1 MGPLAALALL
11 AAAPVASDDPDAII
25 VTGTPVTRE
34 EAKKR
39 AAEYVRRTGVAQL
52 KPLARWIDP
61 VCPRT
66 VGVDDAVAAIVNA
79 RVRTVATAAGAP
91 VAPADCRANIVIAF
105 SADGRSLA
113 RAVRRKAPDQFA
125 ELAPVARD
133 RVLDGSAAIR
143 WWYTTRDESRDGMP
157 ISDFYV
163 KLYNSSVVSTQ
174 VVRALQSATVVIDVG
189 QADGTPLDAV
199 ASYAA
204 LVALAEFRSNP
215 PPPKDSILALF
226 DSEADRRDLSS
237 HDAALLRGIYAVPPD
252 REAYQQ
258 RRQLVSTIRKS
269 SE

>member
-1 MGPLAALALL
+1 MLAAIALL
-11 AAAPVASDDPDAII
+11 AAAPVAGDDADAII

-39 AAEYVRRTGVAQL
+39 AAEYVRRAGIAQL
-52 KPLARWIDP
+52 KPLARWVDP

-66 VGVDDAVAAIVNA
+66 VGVEDDVAAIINA
-79 RVRTVATAAGAP
+79 RVRAVASAAGAP
-91 VAPADCRANIVIAF
+91 VAPADCSANIVVAF
-105 SADGRSLA
+105 SLDGRALA

-133 RVLDGSAAIR
+133 RVLDGKGAIR

-174 VVRALQSATVVIDVG
+174 VVRALQTATVVIDVE
-189 QADGTPLDAV
+189 QAEGMPLDAV

-204 LVALAEFRSNP
+204 MVALAEFRSNP
-215 PPPKDSILALF
+215 PPPQESILALF
-226 DSEADRRDLSS
+226 DGEAGRRELSG
-237 HDAALLRGIYAVPPD
+237 HDAALLRGIYTVPPD
-252 REAYQQ
+252 REAWQQ
-258 RRQLVSTIRKS
+258 RRQLVTTVRKS
-269 SE
+269 GE

>member
-1 MGPLAALALL
+1 MSLVAAIALL
-11 AAAPVASDDPDAII
+11 AAAPIAGDDPDAII
-25 VTGTPVTRE
+25 VTGTPITRE

-39 AAEYVRRTGVAQL
+39 AAEYVRRAGVVQL
-52 KPLARWIDP
+52 KPLARWTDP

-79 RVRTVATAAGAP
+79 RVRSVATAAGAP
-91 VAPADCRANIVIAF
+91 VAPTDCQANIVIAF
-105 SADGRSLA
+105 SADGRGLA

-133 RVLDGSAAIR
+133 RVLDGTGAIR

-163 KLYNSSVVSTQ
+163 KLYNSSIVSTQ
-174 VVRALQSATVVIDVG
+174 VVRALQSATVVIDVE
-189 QADGTPLDAV
+189 QAEGTPLDAV

-204 LVALAEFRSNP
+204 MVALAEFRSNP
-215 PPPKDSILALF
+215 PPPKESILALF
-226 DSEADRRDLSS
+226 DGETERRELSN
-237 HDAALLRGIYAVPPD
+237 HDAALLRGIYTVPPD

-258 RRQLVSTIRKS
+258 RRQLVTTIRKS
-269 SE
+269 GE

>member
-1 MGPLAALALL
+1 MSLFAILALL
-11 AAAPVASDDPDAII
+11 VAAPVAGDDPDAII
-25 VTGTPVTRE
+25 VTGTPVTPE

-39 AAEYVRRTGVAQL
+39 AAEYVRRAGIAQL
-52 KPLARWIDP
+52 KPLARWVDP

-66 VGVDDAVAAIVNA
+66 VGVNDMVAGIVNA

-91 VAPADCRANIVIAF
+91 VAPADCQANIVIAF

-133 RVLDGSAAIR
+133 RVLDGTSAIR

-163 KLYNSSVVSTQ
+163 KLYNSSIVSTQ
-174 VVRALQSATVVIDVG
+174 VVRALQTATVVIDVE
-189 QADGTPLDAV
+189 QADGMPLDSV
-199 ASYAA
+199 AAYAA
-204 LVALAEFRSNP
+204 MVALAEFRSNP
-215 PPPKDSILALF
+215 PPPKESILALF
-226 DSEADRRDLSS
+226 DGETERRELSS
-237 HDAALLRGIYAVPPD
+237 HDAALLRGIYTVPPD

-258 RRQLVSTIRKS
+258 RRQLVTTVRKS
-269 SE
+269 GE

>member
-1 MGPLAALALL
+1 MSFLAAVALL
-11 AAAPVASDDPDAII
+11 AAAPVAADDPDAII

-39 AAEYVRRTGVAQL
+39 AAEYVRRAGIAQL
-52 KPLARWIDP
+52 KPLARWVDP

-79 RVRTVATAAGAP
+79 RVRTIAAAAGAT
-91 VAPADCRANIVIAF
+91 VAPADCQANIIIAF

-113 RAVRRKAPDQFA
+113 RAVRKKAPDQFV
-125 ELAPVARD
+125 ELAPAARD
-133 RVLDGSAAIR
+133 RVLDGTGAIR

-157 ISDFYV
+157 ISDYYV
-163 KLYNSSVVSTQ
+163 KLYNSSIVSTQ
-174 VVRALQSATVVIDVG
+174 IVRALQSATVVIDVE
-189 QADGTPLDAV
+189 QAEGKPLDSV
-199 ASYAA
+199 AAYAA
-204 LVALAEFRSNP
+204 MVALAEFRGNP

-226 DSEADRRDLSS
+226 DGEAERRELSS
-237 HDAALLRGIYAVPPD
+237 RDAALLRGIYSVPPD

-258 RRQLVSTIRKS
+258 RRQLVTKVRKS

>member
-1 MGPLAALALL
+1 MLAAIALL
-11 AAAPVASDDPDAII
+11 AAAPVASDDADAII

-39 AAEYVRRTGVAQL
+39 AAEYVRRAGIAQL
-52 KPLARWIDP
+52 KPLARWVDP

-66 VGVDDAVAAIVNA
+66 VGVEDDVAAIVNA
-79 RVRTVATAAGAP
+79 RVRAVASAAGAP
-91 VAPADCRANIVIAF
+91 VAPADCSANIVVAF
-105 SADGRSLA
+105 SLDGRALA

-133 RVLDGSAAIR
+133 RVLDGKGAIR

-174 VVRALQSATVVIDVG
+174 VVRALQTATVVIDVE
-189 QADGTPLDAV
+189 QAEGMPLDAV

-204 LVALAEFRSNP
+204 MVALAEFRSNP
-215 PPPKDSILALF
+215 PPPQESILALF
-226 DSEADRRDLSS
+226 DGEAGRRELSG
-237 HDAALLRGIYAVPPD
+237 HDAALLRGIYTVPPD
-252 REAYQQ
+252 REAWQQ
-258 RRQLVSTIRKS
+258 RRQLVTTVRKS
-269 SE
+269 GE